1 MTTDPPREGQSQ
13 PMRCR
18 LVAVPIAR
26 LKNSYQL
33 FTEAAVS
40 EWAPKVGTNA
50 AQHRAKS
57 DYLRVRVAPP
67 VGIPTALVAWAGI
80 DTGNPVVI
88 AFIAAL
94 GAFLATVMVAMFCE
108 TFAYL
113 RAASR
118 SLGIKIGL
126 TGDPP
131 RDTQRYLAWCS
142 ARGLKPFS
150 APRT

>member
-1 MTTDPPREGQSQ
+1 
-13 PMRCR
+13 MRCR

-26 LKNSYQL
+26 LNNSYQL

-40 EWAPKVGTNA
+40 EWTPKVGTSA
-50 AQHRAKS
+50 AQHRAKF
-57 DYLRVRVAPP
+57 DYLRVRVVPP
-67 VGIPTALVAWAGI
+67 VGIPTALIAWAGI
-80 DTGNPVVI
+80 DTGNPLVI
-88 AFIAAL
+88 AFIAVL
-94 GAFLATVMVAMFCE
+94 GAFLVTVMVAMCWH

-118 SLGIKIGL
+118 SLGMKIGL

>member
-1 MTTDPPREGQSQ
+1 MGAESWYERGSASREV
-13 PMRCR
+13 R
-18 LVAVPIAR
+18 LSI
-26 LKNSYQL
+26 
-33 FTEAAVS
+33 
-40 EWAPKVGTNA
+40 
-50 AQHRAKS
+50 
-57 DYLRVRVAPP
+57 LRVRVAPP

-88 AFIAAL
+88 AFIAVL

-118 SLGIKIGL
+118 SLGMKIGL